1 MWGVKWGYCMNDNV
15 SNENY
20 YDLSFLFIAKNVHN
34 LHLNRLL
41 KGGNK
46 AKINLHTV
54 KAIEFL
60 NKTTCV
66 MRLKFNLRYM
76 KFIYGLYYNFL
87 LLNCKIFLTK
97 TYKVIKKERVY
108 KYSFL
113 LKRQR
118 TMEIFRWSSD
128 LMYLQYDYK
137 LNMRLAWLF
146 FEHYYYYEVSE
157 LNSIKLN
164 LLANFN
170 QQKKIS
176 LKSRKKHWVLGKVI
190 KFYS

>member
-1 MWGVKWGYCMNDNV
+1 MG
-15 SNENY
+15 
-20 YDLSFLFIAKNVHN
+20 KNVHN
-34 LHLNRLL
+34 LHLNRLS

-46 AKINLHTV
+46 AKINLHV
-54 KAIEFL
+54 GKAIEFL
-60 NKTTCV
+60 NKTTNF
-66 MRLKFNLRYM
+66 MKLRFNLRYM

-97 TYKVIKKERVY
+97 TYRVIKKERVY

-164 LLANFN
+164 LLANFS

-176 LKSRKKHWVLGKVI
+176 LKSRKKH
-190 KFYS
+190 

>member
-118 TMEIFRWSSD
+118 TMEIFR
-128 LMYLQYDYK
+128 
-137 LNMRLAWLF
+137 
-146 FEHYYYYEVSE
+146 
-157 LNSIKLN
+157 
-164 LLANFN
+164 
-170 QQKKIS
+170 
-176 LKSRKKHWVLGKVI
+176 
-190 KFYS
+190 